1 MRAGERTMT
10 GRPER
15 DFLRGLFDCAV
26 AAADPA
32 FVVPPHL
39 PDAPR
44 GRTLLLAAGKA
55 AASMAAAAERHWQG
69 ELSGI
74 AVTRYGHGMTCDRIE
89 VIEAGHPLPDA
100 AGRDAAGRFLN
111 LAAALTEDDL
121 LLFLVSGGA
130 SALLVEPAD
139 GLSLD
144 DKQAVTRAL
153 LDSGAPIDEMNC
165 VRKHLSA
172 IKGGRL
178 AAAASPARVAT
189 LAISDVPGDDP
200 AVIGSGPTTGDPTN
214 CADALRIAKS
224 RNIELPE
231 TAIAALATGKWESI
245 EPDDP
250 ALVNRIFTLIA
261 RPADAQTAAAEKAQ
275 ADGVFPI
282 SLGADLEGEAR
293 DLARAHARIALGHSP
308 GVLIS
313 GGETTVTVKSTG
325 ITGGPGGTGE
335 SGGHGDQRGRGGRNC
350 EYLLALAIALDGAP
364 GIHAIACD
372 TDGIDGTED
381 AAGAFIG
388 PDTLARATLAGLDA
402 GAMLDSHDS
411 YSYFERLGDLIVT
424 GPTRTNV
431 NDFRAI
437 LITGGEASPPVL

>member
-1 MRAGERTMT
+1 MT

-15 DFLRGLFDCAV
+15 DFLRGLFDSAV

-32 FVVPPHL
+32 LVVPPHL

-69 ELSGI
+69 DLSGL
-74 AVTRYGHGMTCDRIE
+74 AVTRYGHGMTCDRVE

-100 AGRDAAGRFLN
+100 AGHGAAGRFLDF
-111 LAAALTEDDL
+111 AAALTEDDL

-144 DKQAVTRAL
+144 DKQTVTRAL
-153 LDSGAPIDEMNC
+153 LHSGAPIDEMNC

-178 AAAASPARVAT
+178 AAAAFPAQVAT

-200 AVIGSGPTTGDPTN
+200 AVIGSGPTTGDPTY
-214 CADALRIAKS
+214 CADALHIAES
-224 RNIELPE
+224 RNIGLPKS
-231 TAIAALATGKWESI
+231 AIAALATGKWESI
-245 EPDDP
+245 KPDDP
-250 ALVNRIFTLIA
+250 ALENSIFTLIA

-275 ADGVFPI
+275 AEGVFPVL
-282 SLGADLEGEAR
+282 LGADLEGEAG

-313 GGETTVTVKSTG
+313 GGETTVTVEPTG
-325 ITGGPGGTGE
+325 TTGGTGG
-335 SGGHGDQRGRGGRNC
+335 SGGRGGRNC
-350 EYLLALAIALDGAP
+350 EYLLALAIALDDAP

-402 GAMLDSHDS
+402 GAMLESHDS
-411 YSYFERLGDLIVT
+411 YSFFERLGDLIVT